1 MGQGDQWTDDGMAV
15 LSDRDFALGIVGFY
29 GWMLLHAFI
38 VLDEPRG
45 DAVGQIDRD
54 VIELSGSQMAD
65 PDEDL
70 EVRDGEPAV
79 REVPAAMCDKAA
91 LQAVEGV
98 GERPRGQAFALRLLF
113 GRRHGHGAPYPGG
126 DF

>member
-29 GWMLLHAFI
+29 GWMLLHALI
-38 VLDEPRG
+38 VLNEPRG

-70 EVRDGEPAV
+70 EVGDGKPSVCEILAPVRDEAV
-79 REVPAAMCDKAA
+79 

-98 GERPRGQAFALRLLF
+98 SKRPCGQTLA
-113 GRRHGHGAPYPGG
+113 
-126 DF
+126 